1 MNLNSHIALTPPP
14 KWTPNIAGQLHTIA
28 SDIGLALERI
38 ELKQAVLD
46 KKIFQLKL
54 KIARFTHTMDDKTL
68 KYFELKVVK
77 LIEEHDLPS
86 NPYPDIM
93 EMLSEA
99 WSLGRVSATDEA
111 LAALRG
117 IKGRP

>member
-1 MNLNSHIALTPPP
+1 MPNPEVDPRIAD
-14 KWTPNIAGQLHTIA
+14 QLHTIA
-28 SDIGLALERI
+28 SDIELAVARI

-54 KIARFTHTMDDKTL
+54 KIARFTHPMDDKAL
-68 KYFELKVVK
+68 KYFEDKACK

-86 NPYPDIM
+86 NPYPDM
-93 EMLSEA
+93 MTLLSEA

-117 IKGRP
+117 IRGRP